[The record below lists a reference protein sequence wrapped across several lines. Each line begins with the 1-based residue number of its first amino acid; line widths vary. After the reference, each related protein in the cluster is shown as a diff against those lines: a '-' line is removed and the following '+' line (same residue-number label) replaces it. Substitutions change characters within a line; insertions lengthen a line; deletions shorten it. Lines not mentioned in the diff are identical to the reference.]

1 MFDSRDE
8 QELLDEQEA
17 LARAGIER
25 AVRGLGSDVIDALS
39 LPRAWRE
46 HELFEAGVTS
56 AAHAITSEATMKLI
70 SASIVGSAAK
80 TGGPRAMLRQACLAS
95 VLSLTS
101 NARASDG
108 ES

>member
-8 QELLDEQEA
+8 QELLDQQEA
-17 LARAGIER
+17 QVRAGIER
-25 AVRGLGSDVIDALS
+25 AVRGLGGDVIDALS
-39 LPRAWRE
+39 LPRKWRE
-46 HELFEAGVTS
+46 HEFFEAGVTS

-70 SASIVGSAAK
+70 TASIVGTAAK
-80 TGGPRAMLRQACLAS
+80 SGGPGAMLRRACLAS

-101 NARASDG
+101 SGGASKG